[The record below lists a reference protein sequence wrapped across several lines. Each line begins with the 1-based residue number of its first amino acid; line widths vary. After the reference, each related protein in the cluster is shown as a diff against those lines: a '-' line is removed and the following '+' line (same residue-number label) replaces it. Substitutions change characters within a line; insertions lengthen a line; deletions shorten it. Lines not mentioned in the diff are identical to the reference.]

1 MQYLVQ
7 RCAERIQEAGQGE
20 GGHVQGPEQAARV
33 HDRVARQDD
42 HGDTDPGAGEHQS
55 QKEWGQHG
63 RQQVWFSVV
72 VD

>member
-42 HGDTDPGAGEHQS
+42 HGDTDPGTGEH
-55 QKEWGQHG
+55 
-63 RQQVWFSVV
+63 
-72 VD
+72 